1 VPLAAVHVCVAAD
14 SDFQVMLLDMSKKHS
29 QFIAVVGYADAQV
42 RHVTLTAYALKVAD
56 YHHIWCGIVLEIF
69 VDILEVACAL
79 RADEAAHQFAQQLHQ
94 HTAVS
99 YFAHSAQHAYQ
110 VTTVVLFVISA
121 LVLGLV
127 AATAAI
133 STAAVVLV
141 T

>member
-1 VPLAAVHVCVAAD
+1 
-14 SDFQVMLLDMSKKHS
+14 MLLDIPKKHS
-29 QFIAVVGYADAQV
+29 QFIAVVGYALAQV
-42 RHVTLTAYALKVAD
+42 KHVTLIAYALKVAA

-79 RADEAAHQFAQQLHQ
+79 RADEAAHQFAQQEHQ

-121 LVLGLV
+121 PVLGLV
-127 AATAAI
+127 AATVAML
-133 STAAVVLV
+133 TAVVVLV